1 MIISNCWRNR
11 TQRFG
16 PLSRFSSA
24 LMGES
29 GKGRTKAAG
38 EKREGEREMGC
49 RNDSGLSEQIGVS
62 VVKPV

>member
-1 MIISNCWRNR
+1 
-11 TQRFG
+11 
-16 PLSRFSSA
+16 
-24 LMGES
+24 MGES